1 MNRLLCYAHHDERGT
16 VRPFVKHA
24 LASMAPLCSGRVFVS
39 NSPLAERD
47 LGELR
52 SLCGEVVVNDN
63 VGYDFTMWKL
73 AMRAGDYAR
82 YDEVVLM
89 NSSVYGPL
97 IPMDGVFAEMDG
109 VDCDFWGITE
119 CFRHLPHL
127 QSYFVVFRGKVLS
140 SPRFRMF
147 WDGVLPYADKRQ
159 VILGYEVGMTRWLVE
174 SGFRPAAYCDFDRLG
189 PELARSG
196 KRLRKDEIVS
206 SKYAA
211 ELLRVGSPF
220 LKRDAVRHGIA
231 GREEVRGLPGA
242 ASYPFDD
249 IDEPPPDREKA
260 VCPVCGAP
268 GRAAYRGVRDFL
280 DRFDPD
286 QYDYFRCGAASCA
299 VLWRRTPLPAGD
311 APAVH
316 GNLPAGPGEPESEAG
331 PRGPVPAE
339 FLPAADGPGAGK
351 VLVIGCRDAGFLAE
365 PGKRGFDA
373 AWAIDTEGV
382 ESGRFDRVLLLR
394 SLERCGDPRRL
405 LAESFRVLKPG
416 GSLRLATPN
425 ASAASR
431 RLFGRYWSGLDAP
444 RHRVIHS
451 RASLRALL
459 SSAGFRSVRIGT
471 TTRNA
476 EECAMRSLDGM
487 RDKWAARDVSHRI
500 GKEMLPRVLRLLF
513 AAVNGVTGRH
523 GDEIVVTAVK
533 PS

>member
-1 MNRLLCYAHHDERGT
+1 MNRLLCYAHYDERGT

-52 SLCGEVVVNDN
+52 SLCGEVIVNDN
-63 VGYDFTMWKL
+63 LGYDFFMWKL
-73 AMRAGDYAR
+73 ALRAADFGR

-97 IPMDGVFAEMDG
+97 FPMDGVFAEMDG

-127 QSYFVVFRGKVLS
+127 QSYFVVFRRKVLS

-159 VILGYEVGMTRWLVE
+159 VILGYEVGMTQWLVE

-196 KRLRKDEIVS
+196 KRLRKDEIVY

-231 GREEVRGLPGA
+231 GREEVRALPGA
-242 ASYPFDD
+242 ASWPVDD
-249 IDEPPPDREKA
+249 IDEPPPVREKS

-286 QYDYFRCGAASCA
+286 QYDYFRCGASSCA
-299 VLWRRTPLPAGD
+299 VLWRHLPVPAGE
-311 APAVH
+311 AP
-316 GNLPAGPGEPESEAG
+316 AG

-339 FLPAADGPGAGK
+339 FLPSPADGPGAGK
-351 VLVIGCRDAGFLAE
+351 VLVIGCRDAGLLAE
-365 PGKRGFDA
+365 WAKRGWDA
-373 AWAIDTEGV
+373 ACAVDTEGV
-382 ESGRFDRVLLLR
+382 ESGRFDRVLLVR
-394 SLERCGDPRRL
+394 SLERSGDPRRL
-405 LAESFRVLKPG
+405 LAGVFRVLKPG
-416 GSLRLATPN
+416 GVLHLATPN

-431 RLFGRYWSGLDAP
+431 LLFGRYWSGLDAP
-444 RHRVIHS
+444 RHQVIHS
-451 RASLRALL
+451 RASLRSLL
-459 SSAGFRSVRIGT
+459 SSAGFRSVRIET
-471 TTRNA
+471 ATRNA

-487 RDKWAARDVSHRI
+487 RDKWTARDVSHRI
-500 GKEMLPRVLRLLF
+500 GKEPFPRFFRLLF
-513 AAVNGVTGRH
+513 AAINGVTGRH
-523 GDEIVVTAVK
+523 GDEILVTAVK

>member
-39 NSPLAERD
+39 NSPMGEPD

-52 SLCGEVVVNDN
+52 ALCGEVVVSDN
-63 VGYDFTMWKL
+63 VGYDFFMWKRALL
-73 AMRAGDYAR
+73 AADFGR

-97 IPMDGVFAEMDG
+97 FPIDGVFAEMDG

-127 QSYFVVFRGKVLS
+127 QSYFVVFRREVLS

-147 WDGVLPYADKRQ
+147 WDAVLPYADKRQ

-174 SGFRPAAYCDFDRLG
+174 SGFRPEAYCDFDRLG
-189 PELARSG
+189 AELARSG

-206 SKYAA
+206 SKYAP
-211 ELLRVGSPF
+211 ELLRIGSPF

-242 ASYPFDD
+242 ASYPVDD
-249 IDEPPPDREKA
+249 IDESPADREKA
-260 VCPVCGAP
+260 LCPVCGRP
-268 GRAAYRGVRDFL
+268 GKADHRGVRDLL
-280 DRFDPD
+280 DRFNPD
-286 QYDYFRCGAASCA
+286 QYEYFRCDGASCA
-299 VLWRRTPLPAGD
+299 VLWRHPPLPAGD
-311 APAVH
+311 AA
-316 GNLPAGPGEPESEAG
+316 AG

-339 FLPAADGPGAGK
+339 FLPPAAEGPGGGK
-351 VLVIGCRDAGFLAE
+351 LLVIGCRDAGFLAE
-365 PGKRGFDA
+365 LGRMGWDA
-373 AWAIDTEGV
+373 TGAVETEGA
-382 ESGRFDRVLLLR
+382 ESGRFDRVLLVR
-394 SLERCGDPRRL
+394 SLERSGDPRRV
-405 LAESFRVLKPG
+405 LAGSFRALKPG
-416 GSLRLATPN
+416 GILCLATPN
-425 ASAASR
+425 ASAAAR

-444 RHRVIHS
+444 RHRMIHS
-451 RASLRALL
+451 RASLRSLL
-459 SSAGFRSVRIGT
+459 SSAGFSSIKIET

-476 EECAMRSLDGM
+476 EERALRSLDGM
-487 RDKWAARDVSHRI
+487 RDKWTARDVSHRI
-500 GKEMLPRVLRLLF
+500 GKEPVSRFLRLLF
-513 AAVNGVTGRH
+513 AAVNWVTGRH
-523 GDEIVVTAVK
+523 GDEILVSAVK